1 MTSYTINDVDATIK
15 VGTFVAYASTAT
27 PPDGWIAC
35 DGVEKTNTN
44 NIYGILITMGIGSGT
59 GTQVNGVFPNY
70 KSPDLSGQ
78 IMTGLLARPSGL
90 TLNGRSGSD
99 SISLSVSNLPSHC
112 HTITLSDAS
121 HTHIAVDYVHGVNVT
136 EIYPGVSGPA
146 GNDDSVGTRT
156 ETTVATDDSHTHS
169 ISVGNVVGWSSAG
182 TVSCKNKSYYIIWI
196 VKYV

>member
-1 MTSYTINDVDATIK
+1 MTSYTINGIDAAIK

-27 PPDGWIAC
+27 PPNGWIAC

-44 NIYGILITMGIGSGT
+44 NIYDTLITMGIGNGT

-90 TLNGRSGSD
+90 TLNSKQGSD
-99 SISLSVSNLPSHC
+99 SISLSESNLPSHH
-112 HTITLSDAS
+112 HTITLSNAS
-121 HTHIAVDYVHGVNVT
+121 HTHIAVDYAHAASST
-136 EIYPGVSGPA
+136 IIYPGVSGPA
-146 GNDDSVGTRT
+146 GNDDSVGSRT
-156 ETTVATDDSHTHS
+156 EITAVEDDNHTHS
-169 ISVGNVVGWSSAG
+169 IIVGNVVDWSSAG